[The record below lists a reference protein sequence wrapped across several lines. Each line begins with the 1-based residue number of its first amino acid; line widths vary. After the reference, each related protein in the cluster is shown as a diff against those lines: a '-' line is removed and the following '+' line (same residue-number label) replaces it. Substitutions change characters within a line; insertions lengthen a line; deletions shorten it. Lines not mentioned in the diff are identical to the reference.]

1 MGIHHVSC
9 LVQETAQRKH
19 RTPPSPK
26 IQLMSN
32 TQEFQETGTGIG
44 KACQFDTRDMLIVTK
59 ITNKMKQCHSDAN
72 MHM

>member
-32 TQEFQETGTGIG
+32 AQEFQETGTGIG
-44 KACQFDTRDMLIVTK
+44 KTCQSGTPDMLFVSK
-59 ITNKMKQCHSDAN
+59 INKIK
-72 MHM
+72 